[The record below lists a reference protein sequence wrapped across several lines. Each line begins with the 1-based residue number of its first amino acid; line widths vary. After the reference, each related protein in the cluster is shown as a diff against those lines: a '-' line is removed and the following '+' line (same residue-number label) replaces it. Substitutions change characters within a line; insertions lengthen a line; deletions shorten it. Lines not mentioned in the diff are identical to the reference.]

1 MCDMTLAGK
10 SLSNQLPFESQH
22 EGTWKWKIHERRL
35 YVGILYTDVF
45 FCLVLKVKASMT
57 GYDHLLQC
65 LFASWFG
72 LAIAYLRGEARPQLA
87 KFAFFLLLFVKLQH
101 DLLYTLICF
110 FWSPGTTA
118 PKSGKK
124 SDDGIQV
131 VPGEILVLLQWVRVS
146 SRRLT
151 SKLFYQRAT
160 IREPVS
166 TIKVLFNPGLLRQNA
181 YQRARAYWLPEL
193 FLNLK
198 TKKTIQAINTPLLFG
213 VFKFKNSPGDF
224 TWNRRKFELLETL
237 RGVGDSPGILSKTWI
252 QVLHL

>member
-101 DLLYTLICF
+101 YLLYTLICF

-118 PKSGKK
+118 PKSGNLERSWKPRRFYVA
-124 SDDGIQV
+124 SL
-131 VPGEILVLLQWVRVS
+131 EIWAAWDPSRC
-146 SRRLT
+146 RRLSRDFIQDLDSLT
-151 SKLFYQRAT
+151 LHHFRCDFLMYM
-160 IREPVS
+160 I
-166 TIKVLFNPGLLRQNA
+166 LLG
-181 YQRARAYWLPEL
+181 P
-193 FLNLK
+193 
-198 TKKTIQAINTPLLFG
+198 
-213 VFKFKNSPGDF
+213 
-224 TWNRRKFELLETL
+224 
-237 RGVGDSPGILSKTWI
+237 
-252 QVLHL
+252 